1 MRENGQRLRYSA
13 QTGNR
18 ENDRKDGL
26 IRFSCLVFAFPEDFC
41 ALLLACS
48 SAQQNTFFHT
58 WQNIEKSAKTIDIYC
73 NK

>member
-26 IRFSCLVFAFPEDFC
+26 IRFSRLVFAFPEDFC
-41 ALLLACS
+41 ALLLAVQFS
-48 SAQQNTFFHT
+48 T
-58 WQNIEKSAKTIDIYC
+58 AKHILSHLAKHRKIS
-73 NK
+73 